1 MSPCV
6 RHASQIY
13 EAILEGLILFVILIY
28 LAFKKEMLK
37 HPGFIAG
44 IFFTGYG
51 LSRCFVELFR
61 KPDEQFQTPSNPLG
75 FFIQIGDYGLTM
87 GQML

>member
-1 MSPCV
+1 MM
-6 RHASQIY
+6 
-13 EAILEGLILFVILIY
+13 Y

-44 IFFTGYG
+44 IFFIGYG

-61 KPDEQFQTPSNPLG
+61 QPDEQFQTPSNPLG

-87 GQML
+87 GQMLSFPMIILGLLMCLTSMRNKTV